1 MGLRFAVE
9 IGGIS
14 EGFEGAEIPR
24 TTVAPAPNPQGS
36 GKNPHAYARP
46 GKQTNEPFRL
56 SRNFVG
62 RDPLWQ
68 WRRKIV
74 EGIKPGKSDFKKT
87 GSLTQ
92 FDHDGRTVL
101 SEWDFEGAWI
111 AEWNIDPDLDAFG
124 NEVLKEQIVVVADVV
139 TRKVGGGGGPG
150 PAQDRRPYPNNK
162 FRLDIEGKGIDGVKR
177 VSGLDSKT
185 EVISVRAGSGARST
199 AAPAM
204 AYRPGK
210 TSYGDLTIERYLVDR
225 KPVLKEWWDLYLQ
238 GKMKPR
244 SGSVFILNDDYSDG
258 PQLDFYGAL
267 PKDYS
272 AGSRAA
278 LQDDYPT
285 ETLVLQIQE
294 LVKK

>member
-124 NEVLKEQIVVVADVV
+124 N
-139 TRKVGGGGGPG
+139 
-150 PAQDRRPYPNNK
+150 
-162 FRLDIEGKGIDGVKR
+162 
-177 VSGLDSKT
+177 
-185 EVISVRAGSGARST
+185 
-199 AAPAM
+199 
-204 AYRPGK
+204 
-210 TSYGDLTIERYLVDR
+210 
-225 KPVLKEWWDLYLQ
+225 
-238 GKMKPR
+238 
-244 SGSVFILNDDYSDG
+244 
-258 PQLDFYGAL
+258 
-267 PKDYS
+267 
-272 AGSRAA
+272 
-278 LQDDYPT
+278 
-285 ETLVLQIQE
+285 
-294 LVKK
+294 